1 MWKHV
6 PSSHPKVLKYIFI
19 WLIGDGHLGFLRVSL
34 CCLYCQ
40 EWMWMFEM
48 NTWDCL
54 QYSTL
59 NIRLPQIVEISI
71 YLNWR
76 LAACSTSVPHWS
88 SYIIQREPDYS
99 LYSLGTS
106 FQNAQKVSC
115 VEYMKRIKPG
125 LSQQSAIIHAVAADI
140 NQYKKRRQK
149 APSFLPSFLPALWN
163 SISCYHN
170 SWLYCN

>member
-1 MWKHV
+1 MKAR
-6 PSSHPKVLKYIFI
+6 PIISSKSVKIYIYLVDWRWSSRIFTSFSLLFILPRVDVDVWNEHLGLFTIFHLKYPITSNYWNKYIFELAFSGLFYLCTSLV
-19 WLIGDGHLGFLRVSL
+19 LI
-34 CCLYCQ
+34 Y
-40 EWMWMFEM
+40 
-48 NTWDCL
+48 NTAW
-54 QYSTL
+54 
-59 NIRLPQIVEISI
+59 
-71 YLNWR
+71 
-76 LAACSTSVPHWS
+76 A
-88 SYIIQREPDYS
+88 